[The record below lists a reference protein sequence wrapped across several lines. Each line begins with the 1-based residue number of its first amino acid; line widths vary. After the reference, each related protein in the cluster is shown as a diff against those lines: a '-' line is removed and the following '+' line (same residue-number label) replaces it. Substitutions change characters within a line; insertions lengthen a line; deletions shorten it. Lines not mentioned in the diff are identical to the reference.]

1 MESRLGLLEA
11 AWRLIGTLN
20 GGCIGLVVADLG

>member
-1 MESRLGLLEA
+1 MEAEWGLDWGY
-11 AWRLIGTLN
+11 WRLIGTLN